1 MLQQLDESLESFLR
15 AEVPLSRD
23 EVDVAFEAPDP
34 DWGAGITKPTVNCYL
49 WDIRRSAA
57 QSEAG
62 KMLRERNGQK
72 VWVDPLPRVSFRYMV
87 TAWTNEVRDEHQ
99 LLGAI
104 MTALLPTIVLPE
116 EHLKGSLRNLRP
128 QPMLTISGH
137 DSTDFTEF
145 WSALEG
151 KLKPGLDLVVTAT
164 VDAAIIK
171 AAGPPTEGMA
181 LSFDDKN
188 EGGKASSRRI
198 VKGRVLDPAG
208 VGVAVLGPR
217 GSAVVGAD
225 GVFQVSAQP
234 GDELIVETTPERRIR
249 VPEGGEVVVD

>member
-34 DWGAGITKPTVNCYL
+34 DWGAGITKPTINLYL
-49 WDIRRSAA
+49 WDIRRSAT

-62 KMLRERNGQK
+62 KMLRERNGEK

-87 TAWTNEVRDEHQ
+87 TAWANEVRDEHQ

-104 MTALLPTIVLPE
+104 MTTLLPTVVIPE
-116 EHLKGSLRNLRP
+116 DHLKGSLRALRP
-128 QPMLTISGH
+128 QPMLAISGH

-151 KLKPGLDLVVTAT
+151 KLKPGLDLVITAT
-164 VDAAIIK
+164 IDAAMIK
-171 AAGPPTEGMA
+171 EAGPPTEGLELA
-181 LSFDDKN
+181 FDDKDR
-188 EGGKASSRRI
+188 GGKASGRRI
-198 VKGRVLDPAG
+198 VMGRVADPAG
-208 VGVAVLGPR
+208 AGVVVLGPR
-217 GSAVVGAD
+217 GSAVVNAD
-225 GVFQVSAQP
+225 GTFAIAAHP
-234 GDELIVETTPERRIR
+234 GDELIVELPEPRRVR
-249 VPEGGEVVVD
+249 VPESGQVVVD